1 LENIMQLQNRTAWVI
16 GAGNGLGREIA
27 RRFAREGARVAVADL
42 NEPAAA
48 ATVSQLDAPESHHAM
63 RLDVSDAHA
72 CRDAADT
79 IADRFGK
86 LDIFVNC
93 AAVCLVDAPLE
104 VTPERWDT
112 VFAVNVRGAFFSMQ
126 AAARVMLP
134 RKYGRIIHIS
144 SPASK
149 LGFPNFASYAASKAA
164 VDSMVRSAAVAWAPH
179 GITVNALVPGRM
191 TGGMIDELERDL
203 QRVTGKSTEELKE
216 DRTKGLPMGRR
227 VEPSE
232 VAAAAV
238 WLASQEAAYVT
249 AERFNFSGGME
260 LA

>member
-1 LENIMQLQNRTAWVI
+1 MLLANRTAWIV

-27 RRFAREGARVAVADL
+27 KRFALEGARVAVADL

-48 ATVSQLDAPESHHAM
+48 ATVALLQSPSSHHAL
-63 RLDVSDAHA
+63 RLDVSDANA
-72 CRDAADT
+72 CRDAAEQVT
-79 IADRFGK
+79 SRLGGI
-86 LDIFVNC
+86 DIFVNC
-93 AAVCLVDAPLE
+93 AAVCLVDSMLE
-104 VTPERWDT
+104 VTPERWDK
-112 VFAVNVRGAFFSMQ
+112 VFAVNVRGAFFAMQ

-134 RKYGRIIHIS
+134 KKYGRIIHIS

-164 VDSMVRSAAVAWAPH
+164 VDSMVRSAAVAWAPQ

-203 QRVTGKSTEELKE
+203 QKVTGKTTEELKE

-227 VEPSE
+227 VEPAE

-238 WLASQEAAYVT
+238 WLASTEAAYVT